1 VPTRRL
7 ASATYGEKIMA
18 VPLWRRG
25 GLLNY
30 SANLHAL
37 YFRQDSRGWL
47 APRKANYR

>member
-7 ASATYGEKIMA
+7 ASATYGEKFMA
-18 VPLWRRG
+18 VPLWRGG
-25 GLLNY
+25 GLLNC

-47 APRKANYR
+47 ASRKANYR